1 MSPELEV
8 TRGGQA
14 QRLLNDAMH
23 KEAFETIHARIVGLL
38 AQSETTGERRDRLN
52 HLLVAHTQ
60 IHAYWEQVII
70 GGKMAAEQIERDR
83 TLKERMLRMVR

>member
-1 MSPELEV
+1 MG
-8 TRGGQA
+8 RA
-14 QRLLNDAMH
+14 QRLLGDDMH

-52 HLLVAHTQ
+52 QLLVAHTQ
-60 IHAYWEQVII
+60 IKAYWDQVIL
-70 GGKMAAEQIERDR
+70 GGKMAADQIERDR

>member
-14 QRLLNDAMH
+14 QRLLNDDMH
-23 KEAFETIHARIVGLL
+23 KEAFDTIQARIVGLL
-38 AQSETTGERRDRLN
+38 AQSETTGERRERLN
-52 HLLVAHTQ
+52 HLLVAHQQ
-60 IHAYWEQVII
+60 IRSYWEQVIL